1 MSPRSVHD
9 HDVVTFPLVSP
20 GDYRDCTIA
29 VWSTFTFDLLTTT
42 KTSDPV
48 HDLKWDPSTANEFAS
63 VGDNGTL
70 LFWLLD
76 ETQVNIALNVHQADV
91 PDDLLQ
97 KHHMVCID
105 GGDWLVQI
113 FMIVHTFSMT
123 CLHCPSSHIRALHCS
138 Y

>member
-1 MSPRSVHD
+1 MYSHRGRKFFSLTLPPVGD
-9 HDVVTFPLVSP
+9 P

-29 VWSTFTFDLLTTT
+29 VWSTHTYDLLTTT

-48 HDLKWDPSTANEFAS
+48 HDLKWDPTTANEFAS

-76 ETQVNIALNVHQADV
+76 ETQVNVTLNVHQADV

-97 KHHMVCID
+97 KHHMVCVD
-105 GGDWLVQI
+105 GSDWVVFYFLFHEV
-113 FMIVHTFSMT
+113 
-123 CLHCPSSHIRALHCS
+123 R
-138 Y
+138 